1 MNAWVQSIIL
11 VVVATIWLVLSYLA
25 YLISE
30 AKHWLNQ
37 ELDIQVTWLELLKA
51 TVFFMSGLFVTSL
64 VLAALQN

>member
-37 ELDIQVTWLELLKA
+37 ELDIEVTWLELLKA
-51 TVFFMSGLFVTSL
+51 SAFFLSGLTITGL
-64 VLAALQN
+64 VLAILQN